1 MKAIVMKLPKSIKI
15 GYATFLD
22 HVHTVEL
29 LRQHSKQLFDWISEG
44 KLKIHP
50 GGEYPLAEAS
60 RAHAD
65 MESRKTAG
73 KLVLV
78 P

>member
-1 MKAIVMKLPKSIKI
+1 
-15 GYATFLD
+15 
-22 HVHTVEL
+22 
-29 LRQHSKQLFDWISEG
+29 
-44 KLKIHP
+44 
-50 GGEYPLAEAS
+50 LADAAK
-60 RAHAD
+60 AHAD

>member
-1 MKAIVMKLPKSIKI
+1 MTLKPGHESAEEHQDRLREVLRP
-15 GYATFLD
+15 YP
-22 HVHTVEL
+22 EL
-29 LRQHSKQLFDWISEG
+29 LRAHSAQLFDWISEG
-44 KLKIHP
+44 KLKILV
-50 GGEYPLAEAS
+50 GGEYRLADAAK
-60 RAHAD
+60 AHAD